1 MTLQLHRKN
10 YLNNIFLIRN
20 HRRQKK
26 WHNVLQVLKEK
37 KKKDQCRILYS
48 AEISLENE
56 DV

>member
-1 MTLQLHRKN
+1 MILQLHRKN

-37 KKKDQCRILYS
+37 KKKKTN
-48 AEISLENE
+48 AESYIQQKYP
-56 DV
+56 

>member
-37 KKKDQCRILYS
+37 KKKDQRRILYS